1 MVVRKRTNSK
11 IWWIGLDIQQGVLN
25 MVSSLIALIFNII
38 LHFFII
44 TNWKYRISGNQI
56 KGVRVDKEGKIGAKF
71 KVQTPWKH
79 AQFTRSWILFCLLQP
94 PGLTIKPK
102 NVCFLP
108 KCNLRP
114 SLVVQRS
121 LWGPQKSKK
130 NKPVTASFLRPLA
143 VRDPVFLR
151 RYAGA
156 ATWAALSPR
165 PTRNLE
171 STSSTTKETIS
182 SWLNPSNKISRLRAI
197 KYLSERNSYAADCN
211 ICDNFFF

>member
-11 IWWIGLDIQQGVLN
+11 IWWIGLDIQGVLN
-25 MVSSLIALIFNII
+25 MISSLIALIFNII

-56 KGVRVDKEGKIGAKF
+56 KEWTKSGKLEQNSKSRHP
-71 KVQTPWKH
+71 VYH
-79 AQFTRSWILFCLLQP
+79 AQFTRSWILFFFLQP

-121 LWGPQKSKK
+121 LWGPQKSK

-143 VRDPVFLR
+143 VKDPVILYLQMISNSSRHTELFPHF
-151 RYAGA
+151 
-156 ATWAALSPR
+156 TIKWAS
-165 PTRNLE
+165 
-171 STSSTTKETIS
+171 I
-182 SWLNPSNKISRLRAI
+182 
-197 KYLSERNSYAADCN
+197 
-211 ICDNFFF
+211 

>member
-11 IWWIGLDIQQGVLN
+11 IWWIGLDIQGVLN
-25 MVSSLIALIFNII
+25 MISSLIALIFNII

-56 KGVRVDKEGKIGAKF
+56 KEWTKSGKLEQNSKSRHP
-71 KVQTPWKH
+71 VYH
-79 AQFTRSWILFCLLQP
+79 AQFTRSWILFFFLQP

-121 LWGPQKSKK
+121 LWGPQKSK

-143 VRDPVFLR
+143 VKDPVITCWL
-151 RYAGA
+151 
-156 ATWAALSPR
+156 
-165 PTRNLE
+165 
-171 STSSTTKETIS
+171 S
-182 SWLNPSNKISRLRAI
+182 SWILVDGVAGH
-197 KYLSERNSYAADCN
+197 
-211 ICDNFFF
+211 

>member
-11 IWWIGLDIQQGVLN
+11 IWWIGLDIQGVLN
-25 MVSSLIALIFNII
+25 MISSLIALIFNII

-56 KGVRVDKEGKIGAKF
+56 KEWTRSGKLEQNSKSRHP
-71 KVQTPWKH
+71 VYH
-79 AQFTRSWILFCLLQP
+79 AQFTRSWILFFFLQP